1 MKYESSKGILISRES
16 IQTEFLMSGLLSEL
30 NLKLSL
36 VDCNYLS
43 KPINFKKFDLVVIDY
58 EMLEQLNEQ
67 HHFHISCNV
76 SKVPII
82 IINCEDSINLEEV
95 ALWTSV
101 MGIFYIKDY
110 IETLYRGFSFVIDGN
125 IWLSRGVSQ
134 KLLNIYRSKIKIED
148 TTQDCLLTKRE
159 WQILK
164 LVGNGLTNS
173 EISNQIHV
181 AEGTVKTHVY
191 NIYKKV
197 RVKNRVEAILW
208 LKSVEGNLETELKH
222 KAILERFNDG

>member
-1 MKYESSKGILISRES
+1 MKYESSEGILISRES
-16 IQTEFLMSGLLSEL
+16 IQTEFLISGLLSEL
-30 NLKLSL
+30 HLKLSL

-67 HHFHISCNV
+67 HHFQISCNI
-76 SKVPII
+76 SKVPVI
-82 IINCEDSINLEEV
+82 IINCKDNIDLEEV
-95 ALWTSV
+95 SLWTSV

-125 IWLSRGVSQ
+125 IWLSRDVSQ

-148 TTQDCLLTKRE
+148 TTQDGLLTKRE

-191 NIYKKV
+191 NIYKKA

-208 LKSVEGNLETELKH
+208 LKSVENDLEIELKH
-222 KAILERFNDG
+222 KAILERFNDE

>member
-1 MKYESSKGILISRES
+1 
-16 IQTEFLMSGLLSEL
+16 
-30 NLKLSL
+30 
-36 VDCNYLS
+36 
-43 KPINFKKFDLVVIDY
+43 VVIDY